1 MNDHLDR
8 RTVTFIVRL
17 CTEYLKQPSPT
28 WRGEIEYAGSSDWQ
42 NKSMHI
48 RSGQRWT
55 FNSPSELLNFLSQLV
70 ES

>member
-1 MNDHLDR
+1 MDDHLDR

-17 CTEYLKQPSPT
+17 WTEYLKQPSPT

-42 NKSMHI
+42 NKDMHI
-48 RSGQRWT
+48 QSGQRWT
-55 FNSPSELLNFLSQLV
+55 FNSPSELLNFLRQLV